1 MPDTPDME
9 DLARRYMDLWQE
21 HLNTLAS
28 DQDTTKVMA
37 QTMAMMSSSAQAFAD
52 IASASAW
59 PSRESGND
67 CAPDRSPSTT
77 PSDSDADPDVAEL
90 RRRVA
95 ALEER
100 VAELESETA
109 GRGSASSKGRRKNKS

>member
-1 MPDTPDME
+1 MPDTPNME

-37 QTMAMMSSSAQAFAD
+37 QTIAIMSSSAQAFAD
-52 IASASAW
+52 VISASAW
-59 PSRESGND
+59 PVRESGND
-67 CAPDRSPSTT
+67 CTPDRSPSTA
-77 PSDSDADPDVAEL
+77 PSDSNADPDGAEL
-90 RRRVA
+90 HRRVA

-100 VAELESETA
+100 VAELESETV
-109 GRGSASSKGRRKNKS
+109 GRGSASSQGRRKNKS

>member
-52 IASASAW
+52 VASASAW
-59 PSRESGND
+59 PIREGGND
-67 CAPDRSPSTT
+67 CTSDRSPSTA
-77 PSDSDADPDVAEL
+77 PSDSDADPGVADL
-90 RRRVA
+90 HRRVA

-100 VAELESETA
+100 LAKLESETA

>member
-37 QTMAMMSSSAQAFAD
+37 QTIAIMSSSAQAFAD
-52 IASASAW
+52 VISASAW
-59 PSRESGND
+59 PVRESGND
-67 CAPDRSPSTT
+67 CTPDRSPSTA
-77 PSDSDADPDVAEL
+77 PSDSNADPDGAEL
-90 RRRVA
+90 HRRVA

-100 VAELESETA
+100 VAELESETV
-109 GRGSASSKGRRKNKS
+109 GRGSASSQGRRKNKS

>member
-9 DLARRYMDLWQE
+9 DLAQRYMDLWQD
-21 HLNTLAS
+21 HLNTLSS
-28 DQDTTKVMA
+28 DQNITNVMA

-67 CAPDRSPSTT
+67 CTPDRSPSTA
-77 PSDSDADPDVAEL
+77 PSDSDADSDVAEL
-90 RRRVA
+90 HRRVA

-100 VAELESETA
+100 VAELESETV
-109 GRGSASSKGRRKNKS
+109 GRGSASSQGRRKNKS